1 MDSQEKSLCIII
13 GMALLAVTVV
23 LSTVSITQ
31 HLTAEAAI
39 KQGLVQ
45 GPFGRWVQ
53 PDRAEVVE

>member
-1 MDSQEKSLCIII
+1 MDSQDRAICVMVVSLLLTITIIASV
-13 GMALLAVTVV
+13 GC
-23 LSTVSITQ
+23 ITQ

-53 PDRAEVVE
+53 PNQVEANQ